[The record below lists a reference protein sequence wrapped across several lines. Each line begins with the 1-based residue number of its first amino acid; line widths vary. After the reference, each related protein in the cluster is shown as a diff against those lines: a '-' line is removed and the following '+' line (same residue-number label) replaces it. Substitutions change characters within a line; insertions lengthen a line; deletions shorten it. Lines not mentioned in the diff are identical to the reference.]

1 METAFPYHVYCVEKP
16 WTNMVSDG
24 VHMMEISGWIVF
36 CVFRYL
42 RVQRI
47 NKRGC

>member
-1 METAFPYHVYCVEKP
+1 METGFRYHVYYVEKP
-16 WTNMVSDG
+16 LTNTVFDG
-24 VHMMEISGWIVF
+24 VPMMEISGWIVF

-42 RVQRI
+42 RVRRI